1 MQPADGGAGFFSC
14 ADGGAGF
21 FFSCADAIGAAK
33 STTVAEPTII
43 AMANAICFT
52 ILIYRSQA
60 NSNDP
65 AKVKA
70 SMSSAR
76 WATSLD
82 GSGAVLLRREER
94 AETASEVAATTV
106 HDPKLLL

>member
-1 MQPADGGAGFFSC
+1 
-14 ADGGAGF
+14 
-21 FFSCADAIGAAK
+21 
-33 STTVAEPTII
+33 
-43 AMANAICFT
+43 MANAICFT

-82 GSGAVLLRREER
+82 GSGAVLLRRQRPTADLRSYVIMPDGFER
-94 AETASEVAATTV
+94 PANRNRVELFGEGE
-106 HDPKLLL
+106 